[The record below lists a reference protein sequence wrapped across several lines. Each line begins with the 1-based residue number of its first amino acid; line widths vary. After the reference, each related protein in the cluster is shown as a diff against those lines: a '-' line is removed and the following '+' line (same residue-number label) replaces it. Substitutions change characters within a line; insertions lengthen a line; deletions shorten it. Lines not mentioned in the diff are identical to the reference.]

1 MTHDRDYFLDVCA
14 GALGVDATHDDIKK
28 IYRIGKRGPNAR
40 PLLIRLSSS
49 TLKNHIMQMTYKL
62 RRVEKF
68 KEVVISHDLTKQE
81 REECKRLV
89 ADAKDQES
97 KDTSGEF
104 IYRVRGPPGEMR
116 VVKLPKRM

>member
-1 MTHDRDYFLDVCA
+1 
-14 GALGVDATHDDIKK
+14 
-28 IYRIGKRGPNAR
+28 
-40 PLLIRLSSS
+40 
-49 TLKNHIMQMTYKL
+49 MQMAYKL

-81 REECKRLV
+81 RKECKRLV
-89 ADAKDQES
+89 ADAEDRES